1 VSGCACLH
9 LSVFAV
15 LFACSA
21 GDCAIIMEDEYRLT
35 LVSNSELSSQLYP
48 TNTVAK
54 FTTRLCRP
62 VELDPCGEY
71 EIGLTKIQF
80 PLSFYNI
87 NDSEFSVTAFYIDD
101 DGSRTDYEVENLAK
115 GNYSEPRQLI
125 RYLNSLPLVGDNMRL
140 EYNEDSNRVDVVPKP
155 GERRQVNFSPK
166 LREMLGFNPPTIVDD
181 WIFPGLA
188 PKPINMY
195 RNVHRQIFVYCD
207 VVEPQLVGDSMERVL
222 YTVGIPDV
230 SKFGQLFKERY
241 DTPDYIPLLK
251 THFHTIEINMKTYED
266 KPAPFEFGPSLVKVH
281 IRRRQRRDSAIVLS
295 AKRRRW

>member
-1 VSGCACLH
+1 VSGRACLL

-15 LFACSA
+15 CFACSA
-21 GDCAIIMEDEYRLT
+21 GDCATMADEYRLT
-35 LVSNSELSSQLYP
+35 LVSNSELSQTLFP
-48 TNTVAK
+48 MNTVAK

-87 NDSEFSVTAFYIDD
+87 NDSEFYVTAFNIDD
-101 DGSRTDYEVENLAK
+101 DGARTDYEVVNLAK
-115 GNYSEPRQLI
+115 GNYAEPRQLI
-125 RYLNSLPLVGDNMRL
+125 RYLNSLAVVGDNMRL
-140 EYNEDSNRVDVVPKP
+140 EYNEDSNRVDVIVKP
-155 GERRQVNFSPK
+155 GERKQVNLSPK
-166 LREMLGFNPPTIVDD
+166 LREMMGFDPATIVDD

-230 SKFGQLFKERY
+230 SKFGHLFKDRY

-281 IRRRQRRDSAIVLS
+281 IRRRQRHSAGAIVLS
-295 AKRRRW
+295 AKRSRW